1 MQNHGQLRVAPLER
15 DLSMGAIIG
24 HTSTRAVVLL
34 ALAWGPL
41 GCAKKPADPP
51 VVAVPKTAKVVVEPT
66 RPPKPVYFQTSNKE
80 AEELA
85 TAFAAAMSA
94 GDLDTALAYFDFPA
108 FAALATSESSLSPP
122 ASGGLAE
129 RLALAQQMGSAGV
142 EALLQSQTAAPSAW
156 RLLRVRRREEHSCA
170 IVRTIG
176 QSGLRYYE
184 LLIARVNDTPRV
196 IDMWVFTTGER
207 LTGQIARWM
216 QSAPTPTPAENLT
229 PAQRMQ
235 RLLER
240 AVQTQNY
247 ELALEIF
254 AELPEAERQQLS
266 VQRLRLQAAQATSP
280 ESGQTALE
288 ELIQLYPEDA
298 GIALQAISIRQEQK
312 RYSAALGSIDLVDRV
327 VGGDPYLNVLRAQ
340 AFRGDGDFSKAR
352 DRIAQAI
359 TDEPDLQEAYWERV
373 MISLA
378 EKNYADTAR
387 ALEAIRDRFSV
398 TFLALETIP
407 DYAGFVASPEYQAWR
422 SANPKPQP

>member
-1 MQNHGQLRVAPLER
+1 MPNHTQLRVAPLDGNR
-15 DLSMGAIIG
+15 SIRAIIWR
-24 HTSTRAVVLL
+24 SPSAAVVLL
-34 ALAWGPL
+34 ALCAAIL
-41 GCAKKPADPP
+41 GCAKKPPVPAVAEVSKPPIQAVDPSI
-51 VVAVPKTAKVVVEPT
+51 
-66 RPPKPVYFQTSNKE
+66 PPKPVYFQASNKE

-94 GDLDTALAYFDFPA
+94 GDLDTALAYFDFSA
-108 FAALATSESSLSPP
+108 FAALATAEASLKPP
-122 ASGGLAE
+122 ASGDVAQ
-129 RLALAQQMGSAGV
+129 RLQLAQQMGSAGV
-142 EALLQSQTAAPSAW
+142 EALLQSQSETASPW
-156 RLLRVRRREEHSCA
+156 RLLHVRRREEHSSA

-184 LLIARVNDTPRV
+184 LLIARVNDSPRV

-216 QSAPTPTPAENLT
+216 HAGGNPAPDQNLT

-247 ELALEIF
+247 ALALEIF
-254 AELPEAERQQLS
+254 AELPEAERQELG

-280 ESGQTALE
+280 EAGQTALE

-298 GIALQAISIRQEQK
+298 GVALQAIAIRQEQQ
-312 RYSAALGSIDLVDRV
+312 RYSAALGSIDLVDRA

-340 AFRGDGDFSKAR
+340 AFRGDGDFIKAR
-352 DRIAQAI
+352 ERIAQAI
-359 TDEPDLQEAYWERV
+359 EAEPDLQEAYWERV

-387 ALEAIRDRFSV
+387 ALEAIRGRFAV

-422 SANPKPQP
+422 AANPKPQP